1 MARNSPK
8 FNIGFGLFA
17 LSVDIYALNLKLKL
31 QTSDF
36 QKINNVTYLTSGRN
50 SGVFDCYNYSLN
62 YLNAKSCHE
71 ESATLEESISLNFV
85 AVKRIM
91 KTFFTQNEDRLQDL
105 SELQKA
111 KEKNEFKLLLHNG
124 LDLNFE
130 RLG

>member
-1 MARNSPK
+1 MVRNSPK
-8 FNIGFGLFA
+8 FNIGFGFFT
-17 LSVDIYALNLKLKL
+17 LSVDICALKLNLKL

-50 SGVFDCYNYSLN
+50 SGVFDCYNYLLT
-62 YLNAKSCHE
+62 YLKVKSCHE
-71 ESATLEESISLNFV
+71 ESTTLEESISLNFV

-91 KTFFTQNEDRLQDL
+91 KTIFTQNEYRLQDL

-111 KEKNEFKLLLHNG
+111 KEKNKFKLLLHNG
-124 LDLNFE
+124 LDFNFK

>member
-8 FNIGFGLFA
+8 FNIGFGFFT
-17 LSVDIYALNLKLKL
+17 LSVDIYLLKLNLKL
-31 QTSDF
+31 QTSDS
-36 QKINNVTYLTSGRN
+36 QKIKNFTYLTSGRN
-50 SGVFDCYNYSLN
+50 SGVFDCYNYLLN
-62 YLNAKSCHE
+62 YLKAKSCHE
-71 ESATLEESISLNFV
+71 ESTTLEEFISLNFV

-91 KTFFTQNEDRLQDL
+91 KTIFTQNEDRLQDL

-111 KEKNEFKLLLHNG
+111 KEKNDGKLVLHNS